1 MTRLSEALDR
11 ANEFK
16 PDDSVRQ
23 ERPPFGWKF
32 NAETAPEPA
41 RVPHAPSEPPA
52 AAIPSP
58 GEVFDAPRVQDA
70 PQVQHAPYVQDAPR
84 AYDAPRG
91 LEARFSGDDRF
102 KVVVGPLANGAVVEQ
117 YRRLAAVLHHA
128 QVERRARSV
137 MVASAAPA
145 EGKTLTS
152 TNLAL
157 TLSGSYQRRVLLIDA
172 DLRRP
177 SIHTIFN
184 LPNEVGLVDALTQ
197 TTGGRLPVQA
207 VSPTLWVL
215 TAGRPS
221 PDPMGSLVSG
231 AMKELLTQAMETF
244 DWVVVDTPPVA
255 ILSDANLLAGMIDTA
270 LIVVGARSTPYPLV
284 QRAVEAIGAS
294 RILGVVLNRAERPE
308 LSDGYG
314 YYANRD
320 RYRPS
325 PRPSRWRRWL
335 HKRAS

>member
-1 MTRLSEALDR
+1 MAFFLLFRGCETMTRLSEALDR

-16 PDDSVRQ
+16 PDDNARK
-23 ERPPFGWKF
+23 RPPFAWDF
-32 NAETAPEPA
+32 DAADTVPASSEVETAESPA
-41 RVPHAPSEPPA
+41 V
-52 AAIPSP
+52 
-58 GEVFDAPRVQDA
+58 VFET
-70 PQVQHAPYVQDAPR
+70 PR
-84 AYDAPRG
+84 A
-91 LEARFSGDDRF
+91 LEARFSADDRL
-102 KVVVGPLANGAVVEQ
+102 KVVVGPGADGAVVEQ

-128 QVERRARSV
+128 QRDQRARSV

-157 TLSGSYQRRVLLIDA
+157 TLSSSYKRRVLLIDA

-177 SIHTIFN
+177 GVHTIFN
-184 LPNEVGLVDALTQ
+184 LPNTVGLVDALTQ
-197 TTGGRLPVQA
+197 PRGSHLPVQA

-215 TAGRPS
+215 TAGTPS
-221 PDPMGSLVSG
+221 PDPMGVLVST
-231 AMKELLTQAMETF
+231 AMRDLLTQATETF

-270 LIVVGARSTPYPLV
+270 LLVVGARSTPYPLV

-294 RILGVVLNRAERPE
+294 KILGVVLNRAERGE

-314 YYANRD
+314 YYASRE
-320 RYRPS
+320 RYRPAGQS
-325 PRPSRWRRWL
+325 SRWRGWL